1 MLDDKQR
8 RYYETLLERTR
19 GEYIQL
25 EHQVA
30 EILAKVKDRVGALR
44 AQMDAL
50 LKIYE
55 GICDRLDVEN
65 DLAPPAEEEE
75 DEEE

>member
-1 MLDDKQR
+1 
-8 RYYETLLERTR
+8 
-19 GEYIQL
+19 
-25 EHQVA
+25 
-30 EILAKVKDRVGALR
+30 
-44 AQMDAL
+44 MDAL

-75 DEEE
+75 DDEEE